1 MPRRKAD
8 VIETSVNETV
18 PSVMWNRDDKESQ
31 AKAAAAY
38 QDMYSICGVVD
49 HEAKAGYSGPA
60 WTNDFRNID
69 TNVNA
74 RTGFTR
80 EDYDY
85 YRPNESIPTKFEGII
100 KACDMA
106 YQRVGIIRNVID
118 LMGDFACQGITI
130 VHPNP
135 SIQEFYRGW
144 FEMVNGRDRSER
156 FLNTL
161 YRLGNVVVSRELG
174 RVRKPDLDKI
184 KKGKTKGAK
193 QDFVDLSPDRPIY
206 KNEIPLSYAFMDVCN
221 IEVIGSNLAAF
232 VGETPQLGLR
242 ISSKLVNTILSPK
255 TPEEKELVAKLPA
268 DVVNSIKTSKRKV
281 VPLDPNLVSAY
292 YYKKDDWKDWANPM
306 LYSILDNLVTLEKM
320 RLTDL
325 AALDGCMTS
334 IRLWKLGN
342 AKLGIAPNKAAAIR
356 LSNMLTNNPGGG
368 TVDVI
373 WSDDIELQESKTNL
387 HLFLGETK
395 YAPVWQ
401 AIFQGLGIPAT
412 LAGAPNASGTTNNF
426 ISMKTLVERLE
437 YGRAVLKSFW
447 QKELDHVREAC
458 GFRFAAQIHF
468 EKMSL
473 SDEAAE
479 KALLLQLIDRN
490 IISDEVALQIM
501 GFLPQLE
508 RVRVKKELKER
519 KDGRRAPKASQWH
532 DPEPENDLKKIALQG
547 GTVTPSQVG
556 LELKPKK
563 KGEIPV
569 AEQELEMRK
578 QELEQNHELA
588 KKQQT
593 LDHELQ
599 KDQHEFDKGLK
610 EKKQADDQKIKR
622 QQIKKKK
629 TGVPGQGR
637 PKNSKDSKQRKRTVK
652 PRTSAQLQLWA
663 AEMQERITAL
673 VIPEYLKTVAKK
685 NLRQLTSEEFD
696 DLELRK
702 FATLANLDA
711 FTEVTDAQLLRAFK
725 TKTPQVASDVYD
737 IYSKSVANIKSPTT
751 GNMRQLQIIAYA
763 RAQRRRDG

>member
-8 VIETSVNETV
+8 VIETSVHETV
-18 PSVMWNRDDKESQ
+18 PSVMWSKDDKESH

-38 QDMYSICGVVD
+38 QDAYGACGIVD
-49 HEAKAGYSGPA
+49 YAKGSSNPA
-60 WTNDFRNID
+60 WMNDFRNID

-74 RTGFTR
+74 RSPFTR

-85 YRPNESIPTKFEGII
+85 YRPTESIPTKFEGII

-144 FEMVNGRDRSER
+144 FDMVNGRDRSER

-161 YRLGNVVVSRELG
+161 YRLGNVVISRELG

-206 KNEIPLSYAFMDVCN
+206 KNEIPLSYTFMDLCSV
-221 IEVIGSNLAAF
+221 EVIGSSLSAF
-232 VGETPQLGLR
+232 VGEPPQLGLR

-255 TPEEKELVAKLPA
+255 SPEEKDLVAKLPA
-268 DVVNSIKTSKRKV
+268 EIVSSIKSSKKKLI
-281 VPLDPNLVSAY
+281 PLDPNLVSSY

-320 RLTDL
+320 RLADL
-325 AALDGCMTS
+325 AALDGAIS
-334 IRLWKLGN
+334 NIRLWKLGN
-342 AKLGIAPNKAAAIR
+342 AALGIAPNKAAAVR
-356 LSNMLTNNPGGG
+356 LSNMLTNNAGGG
-368 TVDVI
+368 TIDLI
-373 WSDDIELQESKTNL
+373 WTDDIELQESKTNV
-387 HLFLGETK
+387 HMFLGETK

-437 YGRAVLKSFW
+437 YGRSVLKSFW
-447 QKELDHVREAC
+447 QKELNHIQEAC

-473 SDEAAE
+473 SDEVAE
-479 KALLLQLIDRN
+479 KALLIQMIDRN
-490 IISDEVALQIM
+490 IISEEVALQMM
-501 GFLPQLE
+501 GFIPNLE
-508 RVRVKKELKER
+508 RVRTKKEHKER
-519 KDGRRAPKASQWH
+519 KDGRRVPKASQWH
-532 DPEPENDLKKIALQG
+532 DPEPENDLNKIALQSG
-547 GTVTPSQVG
+547 QATPSQVG
-556 LELKPKK
+556 LELQPKK
-563 KGEIPV
+563 RGEVPL
-569 AEQELEMRK
+569 AEQQLEMQK
-578 QELEQNHELA
+578 QELDQNHELA

-599 KDQHEFDKGLK
+599 KDQHEFDKSLK

-622 QQIKKKK
+622 SQLKKKK

-637 PKNSKDSKQRKRTVK
+637 PKNSKDSKQRTRTVK

-673 VIPEYLKTVAKK
+673 VIPEYLKIVAKK

-711 FTEVTDAQLLRAFK
+711 FTEVSDIQLLKAFK
-725 TKTPQVASDVYD
+725 TKIPQVASDVYD

-763 RAQRRRDG
+763 RAQRRRNG